1 MVQHCPLLARAKAA
15 SANRSFDAT
24 TRAATHSPAAAQ
36 AFEAAIDCLE
46 TTRQYHGLRP
56 DLPMEELQ
64 AHLNEIGEE
73 GTDFGPARR

>member
-36 AFEAAIDCLE
+36 AFNAAIECLS
-46 TTRQYHGLRP
+46 TTRQYHGLP
-56 DLPMEELQ
+56 ASLDMEDLQ